1 MKAVR
6 IHMFGGPDVL
16 SYEEVPLVEPGAGQ
30 VRVKIEAVGVDYVDI
45 VRRAGRFPAQ
55 FPASVGEE
63 AAGVVDAVG
72 PGATEVHVGQ
82 RVAYTGQPGAYAD
95 FAVVAASALVPIPDG
110 VDTRTAAAV
119 MMQGMTAHALA
130 VSAYP
135 LKKGETALVHAA
147 AGGLGLLLVQIAKRQ
162 GARVIGTVSTEEKAH
177 LAREAGADE
186 IILDYTQIDF
196 VSETRRLTNGAGVH
210 VVYDSVGKDT
220 FERSLDSLRPR
231 GYLVLFGQSSG
242 PVPPFDPQVLV
253 SKGSL
258 FLTRPLLRDYIS
270 TREELLW
277 RSGELFR
284 WITDGE
290 LKVRIDT
297 TFPLSAPAQAHR
309 YMEGRQSKGKVLL
322 IP

>member
-1 MKAVR
+1 
-6 IHMFGGPDVL
+6 
-16 SYEEVPLVEPGAGQ
+16 
-30 VRVKIEAVGVDYVDI
+30 
-45 VRRAGRFPAQ
+45 
-55 FPASVGEE
+55 
-63 AAGVVDAVG
+63 
-72 PGATEVHVGQ
+72 
-82 RVAYTGQPGAYAD
+82 
-95 FAVVAASALVPIPDG
+95 
-110 VDTRTAAAV
+110 

-162 GARVIGTVSTEEKAH
+162 GARVIGTVSTEEKAR

-186 IILDYTQIDF
+186 IILYTQTDF
-196 VSETRRLTNGAGVH
+196 VQETRRLTDGSGAH
-210 VVYDSVGKDT
+210 VVYDSVGKTT
-220 FERSLDSLRPR
+220 FEGSLDSLRPR

-242 PVPPFDPQVLV
+242 SVPPFDPQVLS

-258 FLTRPLLRDYIS
+258 FLTRPLLVNYIS

-284 WITDGE
+284 WIKDGE

-297 TFPLSAPAQAHR
+297 TFPLSAVAEAHR
-309 YMEGRQSKGKVLL
+309 YMEGRQTKGKILL

>member
-6 IHMFGGPDVL
+6 IHTFGGPDVL
-16 SYEEVPLVEPGAGQ
+16 SYEEVPLAEPGAGQ
-30 VRVKIEAVGVDYVDI
+30 ARVKIEAVGVNYVDI
-45 VRRAGRFPAQ
+45 VLRAGRFPAQ
-55 FPASVGEE
+55 FPASVGQE

-72 PGATEVHVGQ
+72 PGVTEVQVGD

-95 FAVVAASALVPIPDG
+95 FAVVAASALVAIPDG
-110 VDTRTAAAV
+110 MDTRTAAAV
-119 MMQGMTAHALA
+119 MMQGMTAHAMA
-130 VSAYP
+130 VSAYQ

-162 GARVIGTVSTEEKAH
+162 GARIIGTVSTEEKAR

-186 IILDYTQIDF
+186 IILYTQTDF
-196 VSETRRLTNGAGVH
+196 VQETRRLTDGSGVH
-210 VVYDSVGKDT
+210 VVYDSVGKTT

-284 WITDGE
+284 WIKDGE

-297 TFPLSAPAQAHR
+297 TFPLSAAAEAHR
-309 YMEGRQSKGKVLL
+309 YMEGRQTKGKVLL

>member
-6 IHMFGGPDVL
+6 IHTFGGPDVL
-16 SYEEVPLVEPGAGQ
+16 SYEEVPLAEPGADQ
-30 VRVKIEAVGVDYVDI
+30 ARVKIEAVGVNYVDI
-45 VRRAGRFPAQ
+45 VLRSGRFPAQ
-55 FPASVGEE
+55 FPASVGQE

-72 PGATEVHVGQ
+72 PGVTDIQVGD
-82 RVAYTGQPGAYAD
+82 RVAYTLQLGAYAD
-95 FAVVAASALVPIPDG
+95 SAVVATRDLIPIPDG
-110 VDTRTAAAV
+110 VETRTAAAV
-119 MMQGMTAHALA
+119 MLQGMTAHALA

-162 GARVIGTVSTEEKAH
+162 GARLIGTVSTEEKAH

-186 IILDYTQIDF
+186 IILYTQTDF
-196 VSETRRLTNGAGVH
+196 VQETRRLTDGAGAH
-210 VVYDSVGKDT
+210 VVYDSVGKTT
-220 FERSLDSLRPR
+220 FEGSLDSLRPR

-242 PVPPFDPQVLV
+242 PVLSFDPQVLM

-258 FLTRPLLRDYIS
+258 FLTRPLLVDYVS

-284 WITDGE
+284 WIKDGE

-297 TFPLSAPAQAHR
+297 TFPLSAAAEAHR
-309 YMEGRQSKGKVLL
+309 YMEGRQTKGKVLL